1 MAALLTLV
9 EVSMAYALPTP
20 VIHQGALLETLLQ
33 STSHPECPIQQ
44 DCLCRRDC
52 AKIVRVG
59 QCLLRESPVLE
70 LQALELQLHR
80 LAGLR
85 LVRSRLPQ
93 AWSGQ

>member
-1 MAALLTLV
+1 VAALLTLV

-20 VIHQGALLETLLQ
+20 VIHQGALLE
-33 STSHPECPIQQ
+33 STAHPECPIQQ

-52 AKIVRVG
+52 SEIVRVG

-93 AWSGQ
+93 ARSGR